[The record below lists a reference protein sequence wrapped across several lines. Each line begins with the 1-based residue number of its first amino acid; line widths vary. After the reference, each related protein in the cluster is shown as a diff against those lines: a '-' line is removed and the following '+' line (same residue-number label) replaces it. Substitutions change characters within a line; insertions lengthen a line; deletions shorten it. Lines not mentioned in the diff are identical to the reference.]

1 LQAKVGNPAR
11 VTRTV
16 GASQYSIHAP
26 PDKTAR
32 VREGRRMAETTRPAL
47 EMLHE
52 VVDAWLRRNERRA
65 ATEAGSLTFWRDGM
79 LRLLQQI
86 ADGEATPATFQAL
99 ADEFRESDA
108 PVTRSMDKLKELR
121 DKLGGGRI
129 SEQIDIVLNDYRF
142 GKNIIRDKISYIIFD
157 RKKDTDITE
166 TARSICADIA
176 TLNAEIARL
185 ERMVSLR

>member
-1 LQAKVGNPAR
+1 
-11 VTRTV
+11 
-16 GASQYSIHAP
+16 
-26 PDKTAR
+26 
-32 VREGRRMAETTRPAL
+32 MAETTRPAL

-142 GKNIIRDKISYIIFD
+142 GKNIVRDKISYIIFD

-166 TARSICADIA
+166 TARSIFADIA

>member
-1 LQAKVGNPAR
+1 VASFRVADGAIPQCQRALLLTNRLQMAK
-11 VTRTV
+11 
-16 GASQYSIHAP
+16 
-26 PDKTAR
+26 
-32 VREGRRMAETTRPAL
+32 
-47 EMLHE
+47 
-52 VVDAWLRRNERRA
+52 LRR
-65 ATEAGSLTFWRDGM
+65 
-79 LRLLQQI
+79 Q
-86 ADGEATPATFQAL
+86 TFQAL

-108 PVTRSMDKLKELR
+108 PVTRSMEKLKELR

-142 GKNIIRDKISYIIFD
+142 GKNIVRDKISYIIFH